1 MSGGRIRHYNHK
13 KPQKRVV
20 DPTHPHHP
28 APSLLYNYPSKC
40 LDYDFDLYNTSDDFI
55 RTLTE
60 RKTVY
65 YPNATE
71 IRRNPYYYTIYCVAL
86 NTCFAT
92 LLPLMALIYLN
103 CMTLRALRRLGKQT
117 NGVPTTQVYSHSQ
130 PLDVIMEEV
139 DSSSTSSP
147 EFQGQDKPTVRFEGL
162 DSLSSRPAEEE
173 LDQKETIVQ
182 NNDNL
187 YQKKESR
194 LTRIS
199 ISIVWLFIVCHV
211 WKLVPTIYELIYSEV
226 KYLSSSILQVPLWK
240 EEK

>member
-1 MSGGRIRHYNHK
+1 MTTTFLPK
-13 KPQKRVV
+13 
-20 DPTHPHHP
+20 THLDA
-28 APSLLYNYPSKC
+28 APSLLHNYPRKC
-40 LDYDFDLYNTSDDFI
+40 LDYNFDLYNTSDDFI

-117 NGVPTTQVYSHSQ
+117 NGGVPTTQVYSHSQ

-139 DSSSTSSP
+139 DSSSTSP
-147 EFQGQDKPTVRFEGL
+147 ELQGQNKPTVRFEGL
-162 DSLSSRPAEEE
+162 DSLSSRPAAAEVE
-173 LDQKETIVQ
+173 LDQKDTIVQ
-182 NNDNL
+182 TNDNL

-226 KYLSSSILQVPLWK
+226 KYF
-240 EEK
+240 